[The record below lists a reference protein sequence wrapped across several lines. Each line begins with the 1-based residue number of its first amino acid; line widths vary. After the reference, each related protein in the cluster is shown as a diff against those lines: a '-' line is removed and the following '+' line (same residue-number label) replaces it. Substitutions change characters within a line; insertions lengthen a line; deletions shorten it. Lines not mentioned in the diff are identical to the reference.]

1 MIGKPREN
9 VAAVRVACSID
20 SIHGSRTSPLIVVDR
35 RCLRQMR
42 RFSAVLTNCADC
54 GSIGL
59 RREQLQQ
66 LLGGV
71 DQAAAVAAHVDDQ
84 PVVGQQV
91 GEAGELVDERR
102 RRSGR

>member
-1 MIGKPREN
+1 M
-9 VAAVRVACSID
+9 RVACSID

-42 RFSAVLTNCADC
+42 RFSGVLTNCAGC
-54 GSIGL
+54 GSICI
-59 RREQLQQ
+59 RREQLEQ

-71 DQAAAVAAHVDDQ
+71 DQAAAVAADVDDQ
-84 PVVGQQV
+84 AVAGQQT
-91 GEAGELVDERR
+91 GEAGELVDEGG